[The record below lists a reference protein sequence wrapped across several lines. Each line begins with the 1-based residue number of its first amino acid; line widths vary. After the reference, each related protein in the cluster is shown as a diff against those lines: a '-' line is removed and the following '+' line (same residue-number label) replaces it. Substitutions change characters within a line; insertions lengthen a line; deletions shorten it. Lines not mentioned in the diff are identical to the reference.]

1 MLHYVDPDIVPDS
14 LVIQTEVIP
23 TKVNPNEV
31 IPKNR
36 LMMSHEPS
44 SSIRKSSSAGQKFDR
59 LLEEDPNTTYDICK
73 GPMNM
78 NKCTKKLLE
87 CDFTSK
93 YLHIVINI
101 LKEDSKAR

>member
-1 MLHYVDPDIVPDS
+1 VFHYVDADIVLDS
-14 LVIQTEVIP
+14 PVIQTEVIP

-59 LLEEDPNTTYDICK
+59 LLEEEPNATYDICK

-78 NKCTKKLLE
+78 NKCTKNFWSVVSQANT
-87 CDFTSK
+87 FT
-93 YLHIVINI
+93 L
-101 LKEDSKAR
+101 